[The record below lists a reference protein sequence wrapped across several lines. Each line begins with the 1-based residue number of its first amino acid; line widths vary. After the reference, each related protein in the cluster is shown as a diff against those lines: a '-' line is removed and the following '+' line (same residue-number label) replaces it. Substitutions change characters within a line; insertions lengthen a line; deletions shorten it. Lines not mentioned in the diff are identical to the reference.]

1 MKTLVTA
8 AVAAAVVLAMPAAP
22 AARDGRAPAQEKIRI
37 ALWDFENH
45 AEQRY
50 WFHSD
55 LGPAARNQIDN
66 AFSENAKLREL
77 FTVIERERLDMV
89 MQEQG
94 LATAG
99 ALDPQTAAR
108 VGQILGVRYIVTG
121 GIDKFAINT
130 TSGRIGGIVGGRST
144 SADAEISMRFIDAT
158 TAERVI
164 SVSAE
169 GTVQKGGGFV
179 RGVSLNREDEW
190 GIASEAIQKA
200 AEEVVQ
206 ELVDGGQLD
215 TLSAAA
221 GTGGIDMRIVRVDG
235 TRAYINVGAAAG
247 IKVGDKFKIFSK
259 GEDLIDPATGMN
271 LGAVETETGSGVVVE
286 VQDRFAIIEL
296 TGTAKEADV
305 IRKEG

>member
-1 MKTLVTA
+1 MRTLVS
-8 AVAAAVVLAMPAAP
+8 AVVAVLVALAVPTSMAS
-22 AARDGRAPAQEKIRI
+22 QEKIRI
-37 ALWDFENH
+37 AIWDFENH
-45 AEQRY
+45 AEQRW

-66 AFSENAKLREL
+66 AFSENRDLREM

-94 LATAG
+94 LSTAG

-130 TSGRIGGIVGGRST
+130 TRGGIGGIGGSKT
-144 SADAEISMRFIDAT
+144 TADAAISMRFIDAT

-169 GTVQKGGGFV
+169 GSVSKGGGFIGSANLS
-179 RGVSLNREDEW
+179 RDDEW
-190 GIASEAIQKA
+190 GIASEAIEKA
-200 AEEVVQ
+200 SEEIVKELAE
-206 ELVDGGQLD
+206 GGRLD
-215 TLSAAA
+215 DLSAAA

-235 TRAYINVGAAAG
+235 TRAYINVGSAAG
-247 IKVGDKFKIFSK
+247 VKMGDRFKIFSK
-259 GEDLIDPATGMN
+259 GEDLIDPATGIN
-271 LGAVETETGSGVVVE
+271 LGAIETETGSGVVVE
-286 VQDRFAIIEL
+286 VQERFSIIEV
-296 TGTAKEADV
+296 TGAAADADI

>member
-1 MKTLVTA
+1 MRTLVS
-8 AVAAAVVLAMPAAP
+8 AVVAVLVALAVPTSMAS
-22 AARDGRAPAQEKIRI
+22 QEKIRI
-37 ALWDFENH
+37 AIWDFENH
-45 AEQRY
+45 AEQRW

-66 AFSENAKLREL
+66 AFSENRDLREM

-94 LATAG
+94 LSTAG

-130 TSGRIGGIVGGRST
+130 TRGGIGGIGGSKT
-144 SADAEISMRFIDAT
+144 TADAAITMRFIDAT

-169 GTVQKGGGFV
+169 GSVSKGGGFIGSANLS
-179 RGVSLNREDEW
+179 RDDEW
-190 GIASEAIQKA
+190 GIASEAIEKA
-200 AEEVVQ
+200 SEEIVKELAE
-206 ELVDGGQLD
+206 GGRLD
-215 TLSAAA
+215 DLSAAA

-235 TRAYINVGAAAG
+235 TRAYINVGSAAG
-247 IKVGDKFKIFSK
+247 VKMGDRFKIFSK

-271 LGAVETETGSGVVVE
+271 LGAIESETGSGVVVE
-286 VQDRFAIIEL
+286 VQERFSIIEV
-296 TGTAKEADV
+296 TGTATDADI

>member
-190 GIASEAIQKA
+190 GIASEAI
-200 AEEVVQ
+200 
-206 ELVDGGQLD
+206 
-215 TLSAAA
+215 
-221 GTGGIDMRIVRVDG
+221 G